1 MLALLRRW
9 DDWSLLSR
17 LLPYLGRHKRLLI
30 GSLIL
35 LVPLALAGAV
45 QPMLVGQAISV
56 LQNKPTWEMLQ
67 GMSRSQGLNLLSLA
81 LLATIVVRLAFR
93 GVQGYYVQEVG
104 QRVTADIRQ
113 DLFQHVTALAV
124 RFFDRTPVGK
134 LVTRLTNDVEAL
146 GEVFSTGAIGI
157 LSDIVS
163 LLAIAIAMFW
173 LQWQLALLLTVL
185 LLPTTAVILYFQR
198 RYRKANY
205 RAREE
210 LSNLNASLQENMV
223 GIGIVQS
230 FRREAYNAQQ
240 FRVANQRYLEAV
252 DRTIFHDSAIS
263 ATLEWISL
271 AAIAAVLWLG
281 SFLVLQDQMNF
292 GLLAAFI
299 LYSQRLFDPLRQLA
313 EKFTSIQA
321 GFTAIERIV
330 DIFNEPIEIR
340 DAAQTQQLSLETSQS
355 GEIHFENV
363 WFGYKPDESVIQNL
377 NITIQ
382 PGQKVALVGPTGAG
396 KSTIIRLLCRLY
408 EPTQGRILIDGIDI
422 RNLPQVELRR
432 HLGVILQDGF
442 LFAGDVSS
450 NITLGEPYDQE
461 AVQAAARRT
470 NVATL
475 IESLPQGYAT
485 PLRERGTNLSG
496 GQRQLLAFARVA
508 IRDPKVLILDEAT
521 ANLDV
526 GTEALVQEALD
537 DLLSD
542 RTAIIIAHRLSTI
555 RNADRILVLRQG
567 QLIEDG
573 SHDVLMARNGLYTSL
588 YRLQSL
594 GAEVA

>member
-1 MLALLRRW
+1 M
-9 DDWSLLSR
+9 
-17 LLPYLGRHKRLLI
+17 PYLGRHKRLLI

-363 WFGYKPDESVIQNL
+363 WFGYKPDEPVIQNL

-594 GAEVA
+594 LSLIHI

>member
-1 MLALLRRW
+1 M
-9 DDWSLLSR
+9 
-17 LLPYLGRHKRLLI
+17 PYLGRHKRLLI

-363 WFGYKPDESVIQNL
+363 WFGYKPDEPVIQNL

>member
-9 DDWSLLSR
+9 DDWSLLQR
-17 LLPYLGRHKRLLI
+17 LLPYLGRYQRPLI
-30 GSLIL
+30 GALIL

-56 LQNKPTWEMLQ
+56 LQNKPTWTVLQ
-67 GMSRSQGLNLLSLA
+67 GMSRSDGLNLLSLA
-81 LLATIVVRLAFR
+81 LLVTIVVRLAFR

-113 DLFQHVTALAV
+113 DLFQHVTSLAV

-198 RYRKANY
+198 RYRIANY

-210 LSNLNASLQENMV
+210 LSNLNATLQENMV

-240 FRVANQRYLEAV
+240 FRVANQHYLEAV

-340 DAAQTQQLSLETSQS
+340 DAAKPQQLSPDTSQS
-355 GEIHFENV
+355 GEIRFENV
-363 WFGYKPDESVIQNL
+363 WFGYKPDEPVIHNL

-422 RNLPQVELRR
+422 RDLPQVELRR

-442 LFAGDVSS
+442 LFAGDVQS
-450 NITLGEPYDQE
+450 NITLGEPYDTD
-461 AVQAAARRT
+461 AVQTAARRT
-470 NVATL
+470 NVADL

-594 GAEVA
+594 GVEVA

>member
-9 DDWSLLSR
+9 DDWSLLQR
-17 LLPYLGRHKRLLI
+17 LLPYLGRYQRPLI
-30 GSLIL
+30 GALIL

-56 LQNKPTWEMLQ
+56 LQNKPTWTVLQ
-67 GMSRSQGLNLLSLA
+67 GMSRSDGLNLLSLA
-81 LLATIVVRLAFR
+81 LLVTIVVRLAFR

-113 DLFQHVTALAV
+113 DLFQHVTSLAV

-198 RYRKANY
+198 RYRIANY

-210 LSNLNASLQENMV
+210 LSNLNATLQENMV

-240 FRVANQRYLEAV
+240 FRVANQHYLEAV

-340 DAAQTQQLSLETSQS
+340 DAAKPQQLSLDTSQS
-355 GEIHFENV
+355 GEIRFENV
-363 WFGYKPDESVIQNL
+363 WFGYKPDEPVIHNL
-377 NITIQ
+377 DITIQ

-422 RNLPQVELRR
+422 RDLPQVELRR

-442 LFAGDVSS
+442 LFAGDVQS
-450 NITLGEPYDQE
+450 NITLGEPYDTD
-461 AVQAAARRT
+461 AVQTAARRT
-470 NVATL
+470 NVAGL

>member
-9 DDWSLLSR
+9 DDWSLLQR
-17 LLPYLGRHKRLLI
+17 LLPYLGRYQRPLI
-30 GSLIL
+30 GALIL

-56 LQNKPTWEMLQ
+56 LQNKPTWTVLQ
-67 GMSRSQGLNLLSLA
+67 GMSRSDGLNLLSLA
-81 LLATIVVRLAFR
+81 LLVTIVVRLAFR

-113 DLFQHVTALAV
+113 DLFQHVTSLAV

-198 RYRKANY
+198 RYRIANY

-210 LSNLNASLQENMV
+210 LSNLNATLQENMV

-240 FRVANQRYLEAV
+240 FRVANQHYLEAV

-340 DAAQTQQLSLETSQS
+340 DAAKPQQLSLDTSQS
-355 GEIHFENV
+355 GEIRFENV
-363 WFGYKPDESVIQNL
+363 WFGYKPDEPVIHNL

-422 RNLPQVELRR
+422 RDLPQVELRR

-442 LFAGDVSS
+442 LFAGDVQS
-450 NITLGEPYDQE
+450 NITLGEPYDTD
-461 AVQAAARRT
+461 AVQTAARRT
-470 NVATL
+470 NVADL
-475 IESLPQGYAT
+475 IESLPQAYAT

-555 RNADRILVLRQG
+555 RNADRILVLRHG

-594 GAEVA
+594 GVEVA

>member
-1 MLALLRRW
+1 M
-9 DDWSLLSR
+9 
-17 LLPYLGRHKRLLI
+17 PYLGRHKRLLI

-355 GEIHFENV
+355 GEIRFENV
-363 WFGYKPDESVIQNL
+363 WFGYKPDEPVIQNL